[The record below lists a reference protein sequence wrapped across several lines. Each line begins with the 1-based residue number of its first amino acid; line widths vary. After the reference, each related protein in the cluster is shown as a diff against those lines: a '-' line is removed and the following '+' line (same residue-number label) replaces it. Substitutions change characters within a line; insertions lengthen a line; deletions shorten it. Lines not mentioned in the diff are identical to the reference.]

1 MKKIGM
7 KKYKVT
13 MICKEIWRAEIG
25 VEANGV
31 DMEKVKDVAWAKFDK
46 IRKKDLEQ
54 ENYTKV
60 EEICGK

>member
-1 MKKIGM
+1 MKKR
-7 KKYKVT
+7 KAKYRVV
-13 MICKEIWRAEIG
+13 MICKEIWRAETV
-25 VEANGV
+25 VEADGV
-31 DMEKVKDVAWAKFDK
+31 DTEKVKDIAWAKFDK